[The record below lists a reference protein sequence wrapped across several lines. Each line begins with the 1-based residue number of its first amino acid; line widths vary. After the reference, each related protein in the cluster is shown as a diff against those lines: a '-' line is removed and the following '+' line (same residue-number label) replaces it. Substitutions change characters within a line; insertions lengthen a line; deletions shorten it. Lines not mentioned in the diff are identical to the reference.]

1 MNDSAADVLELMTRE
16 VFDVIREFVDAMR
29 DDDIHE
35 LIDGI
40 RDEYDEMR
48 SDIMKN
54 GYQVKPFDEILK
66 EELGDVIK

>member
-1 MNDSAADVLELMTRE
+1 MNNLAADVLELMTRE
-16 VFDVIREFVDAMR
+16 VFDVIREFVDAMG
-29 DDDIHE
+29 DDDIRE
-35 LIDGI
+35 LTDGI